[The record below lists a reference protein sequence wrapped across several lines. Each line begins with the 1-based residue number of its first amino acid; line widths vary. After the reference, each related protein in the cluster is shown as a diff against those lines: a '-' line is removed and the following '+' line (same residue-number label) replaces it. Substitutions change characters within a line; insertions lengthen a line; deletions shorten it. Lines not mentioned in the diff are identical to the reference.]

1 VLPLSPTTRL
11 VAKTVTPRWVEFDL
25 TAGAASF
32 DVVPNP
38 DREFRVSAGRV
49 RVVVVGTQFSVER
62 QGEHAAVSVQRGR
75 VRVEW
80 ERGQQLLVAGERG
93 SFPPV
98 ESGGLGKPS
107 RRDEAT
113 DDEATASET
122 NAPQE
127 APPEAASAA
136 PSIGPRGQP
145 ARLAPDWRALAR
157 RGDFPGAHR
166 VLRDKG
172 KPATPMTFDDLLLA
186 ADVTRKSGH
195 PAEALPFLEK
205 ALATQVSESRRAVAA
220 FTLGRVRL
228 ADLDDPVEAAA
239 AFAQARA
246 AAPDG
251 PLAEDALAREIEARF
266 RSGDRSE
273 ARALAEEY
281 VKLWPSGAHVR
292 AVRHFGGLP

>member
-1 VLPLSPTTRL
+1 
-11 VAKTVTPRWVEFDL
+11 
-25 TAGAASF
+25 
-32 DVVPNP
+32 
-38 DREFRVSAGRV
+38 
-49 RVVVVGTQFSVER
+49 
-62 QGEHAAVSVQRGR
+62 
-75 VRVEW
+75 
-80 ERGQQLLVAGERG
+80 
-93 SFPPV
+93 
-98 ESGGLGKPS
+98 
-107 RRDEAT
+107 
-113 DDEATASET
+113 
-122 NAPQE
+122 
-127 APPEAASAA
+127 
-136 PSIGPRGQP
+136 
-145 ARLAPDWRALAR
+145 
-157 RGDFPGAHR
+157 